1 MTRRR
6 GLRVAADDSDEVI
19 AAKIERVRAVGV
31 AIVSGSDSRT
41 LQRVVNIAA
50 RNGLEIRDP
59 SGHLLVA
66 ADRLNHARDYVRD
79 AARVHHRWVIQIN
92 GATVSFSGP
101 LGYRVERFGG
111 NPDGR
116 RVAFDVGA
124 EFDLA
129 TNHAL

>member
-6 GLRVAADDSDEVI
+6 GLRIAADDSDEVI
-19 AAKIERVRAVGV
+19 AAKIERVRSVGIAAV
-31 AIVSGSDSRT
+31 AGSDSRA
-41 LQRVVNIAA
+41 LRWVVNIAA
-50 RNGLEIRDP
+50 RNGLEIRGP
-59 SGHLLVA
+59 TGHLLVA

-79 AARVHHRWVIQIN
+79 GARIHHRWVIQITR
-92 GATVSFSGP
+92 ATVSVSGP
-101 LGYRVERFGG
+101 LGYRVERFGE

-116 RVAFDVGA
+116 RVAFDGGA